1 MGMEDDFLL
10 EDEDDQKTIEFIKNY
25 LPQDL
30 KDKFTEDDLYYILD
44 VIVDYYTSSGCL
56 DVQPDE
62 EGYINIDQDEIVTS
76 GLRRKSHNK
85 IKDAYLYVGDAHFF
99 ILENKV
105 VSTISSLISFV
116 KENNRIPL

>member
-56 DVQPDE
+56 DLFP
-62 EGYINIDQDEIVTS
+62 
-76 GLRRKSHNK
+76 
-85 IKDAYLYVGDAHFF
+85 
-99 ILENKV
+99 
-105 VSTISSLISFV
+105 
-116 KENNRIPL
+116 

>member
-44 VIVDYYTSSGCL
+44 VIVDYYISSGCL

-62 EGYINIDQDEIVTS
+62 EGYINIDQDEIV
-76 GLRRKSHNK
+76 NK
-85 IKDAYLYVGDAHFF
+85 RCVSLCRGCAFF
-99 ILENKV
+99 Y
-105 VSTISSLISFV
+105 T
-116 KENNRIPL
+116 

>member
-44 VIVDYYTSSGCL
+44 AVSYTHL
-56 DVQPDE
+56 ETTALAWV
-62 EGYINIDQDEIVTS
+62 NIE
-76 GLRRKSHNK
+76 L
-85 IKDAYLYVGDAHFF
+85 A
-99 ILENKV
+99 
-105 VSTISSLISFV
+105 
-116 KENNRIPL
+116 

>member
-1 MGMEDDFLL
+1 MGPYDPDDVFFVV
-10 EDEDDQKTIEFIKNY
+10 KGKWNMEFI
-25 LPQDL
+25 
-30 KDKFTEDDLYYILD
+30 
-44 VIVDYYTSSGCL
+44 G
-56 DVQPDE
+56 
-62 EGYINIDQDEIVTS
+62 TS

-85 IKDAYLYVGDAHFF
+85 IKDAYLYGGCAFFF